1 MDVTFKSFSKGT
13 SASFSSVLIPFIHL
27 WCFQALQ
34 LFKISFFFTIPYID
48 EQLIFLGAKCVWN
61 HSSCEQTSSSIESM
75 IASLEAV
82 LDRPK
87 SFLLFIELFSL
98 NFFNKML
105 ERYKK
110 NNLIFWI
117 INSSKFCKLT
127 NFFFLNHLNDY
138 FTFI

>member
-82 LDRPK
+82 LGRPK

-110 NNLIFWI
+110 NNLIFWMN
-117 INSSKFCKLT
+117 NSSKFCKLT
-127 NFFFLNHLNDY
+127 SFFFLNHLNDY